1 MKKLFLAG
9 IAMTMLVAASAMA
22 AELPAIPRAYPAPP
36 PPPPLLLPAYS
47 WTGCYIGGNVGGV
60 WVRKDFTASGLIGA
74 PVGTSLGSHD
84 ANSFLGG
91 IQGGCNY
98 QAAAVVFG
106 VQADFDWTNA
116 MGSHPDPF
124 FIGLTDRSRTRS
136 LSSVTGR
143 IGYAWDRLLGYVK
156 AGGAWERD
164 EYIIQGPFRLATGD
178 ETRSGWTVGAGL
190 EYGITFNLS
199 GFVEYDY
206 YGFGTVG
213 VPFAFGTFPLG
224 NVDIR
229 ENKHVVKAGLNWRF
243 GEPPL
248 VATYNY

>member
-98 QAAAVVFG
+98 QAAGWVFG
-106 VQADFDWTNA
+106 GGAGAFPTTAGASTAAKPTRDSRCVRR
-116 MGSHPDPF
+116 M
-124 FIGLTDRSRTRS
+124 RTRFSPRCTSSSAIPLSFTTVISSRISSIVMRSALELPQLLRCRSQDLASGSGDHDGVLNPHAAES
-136 LSSVTGR
+136 LQIRPRFNRDGHTFLQ
-143 IGYAWDRLLGYVK
+143 ARLV
-156 AGGAWERD
+156 
-164 EYIIQGPFRLATGD
+164 
-178 ETRSGWTVGAGL
+178 
-190 EYGITFNLS
+190 
-199 GFVEYDY
+199 
-206 YGFGTVG
+206 
-213 VPFAFGTFPLG
+213 
-224 NVDIR
+224 
-229 ENKHVVKAGLNWRF
+229 
-243 GEPPL
+243 
-248 VATYNY
+248 

>member
-74 PVGTSLGSHD
+74 PVGTSLG
-84 ANSFLGG
+84 
-91 IQGGCNY
+91 CNY

-124 FIGLTDRSRTRS
+124 FIGLDDRSRTRS

>member
-1 MKKLFLAG
+1 MKKLLLAG
-9 IAMTMLVAASAMA
+9 IAMATLVTGVVSA
-22 AELPAIPRAYPAPP
+22 AERPVIPPAYGPP
-36 PPPPLLLPAYS
+36 PVAPPPPLLLPVYS
-47 WTGCYIGGNVGGV
+47 WTGCFIGGNVGGV

-74 PVGTSLGSHD
+74 PIGTALGSHD

-98 QAAAVVFG
+98 QAAGWVFG
-106 VQADFDWTNA
+106 AQADFDWANA
-116 MGSHPDPF
+116 QGTHPDPF
-124 FIGLTDRSRTRS
+124 FIGLNDRSRTRS
-136 LSSVTGR
+136 LASVTGR
-143 IGYAWDRLLGYVK
+143 VGYAWDRLLAYAK

-164 EYIIQGPFRLATGD
+164 EYIIQGPFRLATAA

-190 EYGITFNLS
+190 EYGITYNLS

-224 NVDIR
+224 NVDIK

-243 GEPPL
+243 GTPPL
-248 VATYNY
+248 VVGY

>member
-1 MKKLFLAG
+1 MKKLLLAG
-9 IAMTMLVAASAMA
+9 IAMATLITGSAMA
-22 AELPAIPRAYPAPP
+22 GELPVISPAYPVG
-36 PPPPLLLPAYS
+36 PPPPLLLPVYS

-60 WVRKDFTASGLIGA
+60 WVRKEFTASTLIGA
-74 PVGTSLGSHD
+74 PVGTALGSHD

-98 QAAAVVFG
+98 QVAGWVLGA
-106 VQADFDWTNA
+106 QADFDWANA

-124 FIGLTDRSRTRS
+124 FIGLDDRSRTRS
-136 LSSVTGR
+136 LGSVTGR
-143 IGYAWDRLLGYVK
+143 VGYAWDRLLGYVK

-164 EYIIQGPFRLATGD
+164 EYIIQGSSRLATAA

-213 VPFAFGTFPLG
+213 VPFAFGTLPLG
-224 NVDIR
+224 NIDIR